1 MGNCVLESQYA
12 CEEVGGVK
20 MAKTILS
27 KVSNIAPVK
36 GMIGKKRIDQ
46 LKKAVENRNRRV
58 RYTVKKMTGEWNEEN
73 YLKLVRG
80 QYVPPAVRVDF
91 SKITSLKD
99 YNALMRMLEA
109 DKTREWKDTRLNNMR
124 NWLANSIKRS
134 IWIDE
139 SDDPELFEK
148 IYSMSEQEILRY
160 RMDHPELI
168 KEIFEYY
175 VDDQAIDADDRDY
188 MWNRMRK
195 ALGLKGEKTSDVFA
209 I

>member
-1 MGNCVLESQYA
+1 MLESQYA
-12 CEEVGGVK
+12 RQEVGGVK

-27 KVSNIAPVK
+27 RVENIAPVK
-36 GMIGKKRIDQ
+36 GMIGKKRIDK

-91 SKITSLKD
+91 SKVRSIKD

-109 DKTREWKDTRLNNMR
+109 DKTKEWKDTRLNNMR

-139 SDDPELFEK
+139 EDDPELFEK

-160 RMDHPELI
+160 RMEHPELI

-175 VDDQAIDADDRDY
+175 VDDDLIDADDRDF
-188 MWNRMRK
+188 MWNKMRHT
-195 ALGLKGEKTSDVFA
+195 LGLKGDKTSDMFA

>member
-1 MGNCVLESQYA
+1 MGNCVLESRYA
-12 CEEVGGVK
+12 CQEVGGVK

-27 KVSNIAPVK
+27 KVENIAPVK
-36 GMIGKKRIDQ
+36 GMIGKKRIDK

-91 SKITSLKD
+91 SKVRSIKD

-109 DKTREWKDTRLNNMR
+109 DKTKEWKDTRLNNMR

-139 SDDPELFEK
+139 EDDPELFEK

-160 RMDHPELI
+160 RMEHPELI

-175 VDDQAIDADDRDY
+175 VDDDLIDADDRDV
-188 MWNRMRK
+188 MWNKMRQT
-195 ALGLKGEKTSDVFA
+195 LGLKGEKTSDVFA

>member
-1 MGNCVLESQYA
+1 M
-12 CEEVGGVK
+12 K

-27 KVSNIAPVK
+27 KVENISPVK
-36 GMIGKKRIDQ
+36 GMIGKKRIDK

-91 SKITSLKD
+91 SKVRSIKD

-109 DKTREWKDTRLNNMR
+109 DKTKEWKDTRLNNMR

-139 SDDPELFEK
+139 EDDPELFEK

-160 RMDHPELI
+160 RMEHPELI

-175 VDDQAIDADDRDY
+175 VDDDLIDADDRDF
-188 MWNRMRK
+188 MWNKMRQT
-195 ALGLKGEKTSDVFA
+195 LGLKGDKTSDVFA

>member
-1 MGNCVLESQYA
+1 MLESQYA
-12 CEEVGGVK
+12 RQEVGGVK
-20 MAKTILS
+20 MAKTMLS
-27 KVSNIAPVK
+27 RVENIAPVK
-36 GMIGKKRIDQ
+36 GMIGKKRIEK

-91 SKITSLKD
+91 SKVRSIKD

-109 DKTREWKDTRLNNMR
+109 DKTKEWKDTRLNNMR

-139 SDDPELFEK
+139 EDDPELFEK

-160 RMDHPELI
+160 RMEHPELI

-175 VDDQAIDADDRDY
+175 VDDDLIDADDRDF
-188 MWNRMRK
+188 MWNKMRQT
-195 ALGLKGEKTSDVFA
+195 LGLKGDKTSDMFA

>member
-1 MGNCVLESQYA
+1 M
-12 CEEVGGVK
+12 K
-20 MAKTILS
+20 MVKTILS
-27 KVSNIAPVK
+27 KVENIAPVK
-36 GMIGKKRIDQ
+36 GMIGKKRIDK

-91 SKITSLKD
+91 SKVRSIKD

-109 DKTREWKDTRLNNMR
+109 DKTKEWKDTRLNNMR

-139 SDDPELFEK
+139 EDDPELFEK
-148 IYSMSEQEILRY
+148 IYNMSEQEILRY
-160 RMDHPELI
+160 RMEHPELI

-175 VDDQAIDADDRDY
+175 VDDDLIDADDRDF
-188 MWNRMRK
+188 MWNKMRQT
-195 ALGLKGEKTSDVFA
+195 LGLKGDKTSDVFA